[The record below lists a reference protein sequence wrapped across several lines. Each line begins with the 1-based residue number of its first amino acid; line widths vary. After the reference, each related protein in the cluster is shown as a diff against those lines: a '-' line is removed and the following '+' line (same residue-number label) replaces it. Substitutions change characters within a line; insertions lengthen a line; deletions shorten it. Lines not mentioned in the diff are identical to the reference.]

1 MAAQK
6 HDDSLEKIAAEVRGC
21 PLCKLA
27 RTRKNAVPGEGQLS
41 AKIMFIGEAPGHS
54 EDKEGRPFVGAAG
67 RILDDLLKK
76 AGIERSQVF
85 ITNMV
90 KCRPPN
96 NRVPKEDELTAC
108 RPYLDRQIALIKP
121 KVICILGRTA
131 YSSLLGGSSITAS
144 RGKIVETEAYGY
156 SDDLASHAYVGPT
169 GRNKI
174 MFGDVGKAYVYF
186 TYGNHFCL
194 NVSARRSKVEA
205 GAILIRG
212 IEPVEGIELMRQFR
226 PVDDIYSLTSG
237 PGKLTQALN
246 ITSLLN
252 GIDMTNSESEVYIEF
267 GKRPKRIVTTPR
279 IGITRALDKE
289 WRFVDPSSPFISRK
303 FQSKPS
309 SSL

>member
-1 MAAQK
+1 MSCQN
-6 HDDSLEKIAAEVRGC
+6 SSFYQRPTEV
-21 PLCKLA
+21 
-27 RTRKNAVPGEGQLS
+27 V
-41 AKIMFIGEAPGHS
+41 AK
-54 EDKEGRPFVGAAG
+54 
-67 RILDDLLKK
+67 DLLGKK
-76 AGIERSQVF
+76 LVRTIRNNNMQFRLAGI
-85 ITNMV
+85 
-90 KCRPPN
+90 
-96 NRVPKEDELTAC
+96 
-108 RPYLDRQIALIKP
+108 
-121 KVICILGRTA
+121 
-131 YSSLLGGSSITAS
+131 
-144 RGKIVETEAYGY
+144 IVETEAYGY

-252 GIDMTNSESEVYIEF
+252 GIDMTNSESEIYIEF

>member
-1 MAAQK
+1 MSCKNSSFYQRPT
-6 HDDSLEKIAAEVRGC
+6 EV
-21 PLCKLA
+21 
-27 RTRKNAVPGEGQLS
+27 V
-41 AKIMFIGEAPGHS
+41 AK
-54 EDKEGRPFVGAAG
+54 
-67 RILDDLLKK
+67 DLLGKK
-76 AGIERSQVF
+76 LVRTIRNNNNNNNMQFRLAGI
-85 ITNMV
+85 
-90 KCRPPN
+90 
-96 NRVPKEDELTAC
+96 
-108 RPYLDRQIALIKP
+108 
-121 KVICILGRTA
+121 
-131 YSSLLGGSSITAS
+131 
-144 RGKIVETEAYGY
+144 IVETEAYGY

>member
-1 MAAQK
+1 MSCQN
-6 HDDSLEKIAAEVRGC
+6 SSFYQRPTEV
-21 PLCKLA
+21 
-27 RTRKNAVPGEGQLS
+27 V
-41 AKIMFIGEAPGHS
+41 AK
-54 EDKEGRPFVGAAG
+54 
-67 RILDDLLKK
+67 DLLGKK
-76 AGIERSQVF
+76 LVRTIRNNNMQFRLAGI
-85 ITNMV
+85 
-90 KCRPPN
+90 
-96 NRVPKEDELTAC
+96 
-108 RPYLDRQIALIKP
+108 
-121 KVICILGRTA
+121 
-131 YSSLLGGSSITAS
+131 
-144 RGKIVETEAYGY
+144 IVETEAYGY

-252 GIDMTNSESEVYIEF
+252 GTDMTNSESEIYIEF
-267 GKRPKRIVTTPR
+267 GKRPKHIVTTPR

>member
-1 MAAQK
+1 VSCQN
-6 HDDSLEKIAAEVRGC
+6 SSFYQRPTEV
-21 PLCKLA
+21 
-27 RTRKNAVPGEGQLS
+27 V
-41 AKIMFIGEAPGHS
+41 AK
-54 EDKEGRPFVGAAG
+54 
-67 RILDDLLKK
+67 DLLGKK
-76 AGIERSQVF
+76 LVRTIRNNNMQFRLAGI
-85 ITNMV
+85 
-90 KCRPPN
+90 
-96 NRVPKEDELTAC
+96 
-108 RPYLDRQIALIKP
+108 
-121 KVICILGRTA
+121 
-131 YSSLLGGSSITAS
+131 
-144 RGKIVETEAYGY
+144 IVETEAYGY

>member
-1 MAAQK
+1 MSCQN
-6 HDDSLEKIAAEVRGC
+6 SSFYQRPTEV
-21 PLCKLA
+21 
-27 RTRKNAVPGEGQLS
+27 V
-41 AKIMFIGEAPGHS
+41 AK
-54 EDKEGRPFVGAAG
+54 
-67 RILDDLLKK
+67 DLLGKK
-76 AGIERSQVF
+76 LVRTIRNNNNMQFRLAGI
-85 ITNMV
+85 
-90 KCRPPN
+90 
-96 NRVPKEDELTAC
+96 
-108 RPYLDRQIALIKP
+108 
-121 KVICILGRTA
+121 
-131 YSSLLGGSSITAS
+131 
-144 RGKIVETEAYGY
+144 IVETEAYGY

>member
-1 MAAQK
+1 MAK
-6 HDDSLEKIAAEVRGC
+6 
-21 PLCKLA
+21 
-27 RTRKNAVPGEGQLS
+27 
-41 AKIMFIGEAPGHS
+41 
-54 EDKEGRPFVGAAG
+54 
-67 RILDDLLKK
+67 DLLGKK
-76 AGIERSQVF
+76 LVRTIRNNNNMQFRLAGI
-85 ITNMV
+85 
-90 KCRPPN
+90 
-96 NRVPKEDELTAC
+96 
-108 RPYLDRQIALIKP
+108 
-121 KVICILGRTA
+121 
-131 YSSLLGGSSITAS
+131 
-144 RGKIVETEAYGY
+144 IVETEAYGY

-252 GIDMTNSESEVYIEF
+252 GTDMTNSKSEIYIEF

-279 IGITRALDKE
+279 IGITRALEKE

-309 SSL
+309 SL

>member
-1 MAAQK
+1 VSCQN
-6 HDDSLEKIAAEVRGC
+6 SSFYQRPTEV
-21 PLCKLA
+21 
-27 RTRKNAVPGEGQLS
+27 V
-41 AKIMFIGEAPGHS
+41 AK
-54 EDKEGRPFVGAAG
+54 
-67 RILDDLLKK
+67 DLLGKK
-76 AGIERSQVF
+76 LVRTIRNNNNNMQFRLAGI
-85 ITNMV
+85 
-90 KCRPPN
+90 
-96 NRVPKEDELTAC
+96 
-108 RPYLDRQIALIKP
+108 
-121 KVICILGRTA
+121 
-131 YSSLLGGSSITAS
+131 
-144 RGKIVETEAYGY
+144 IVETEAYGY

-252 GIDMTNSESEVYIEF
+252 GTDMTNSESEIYIEF
-267 GKRPKRIVTTPR
+267 GKRPKHIVTTPR

>member
-1 MAAQK
+1 MSCQN
-6 HDDSLEKIAAEVRGC
+6 SSFYQRPTEV
-21 PLCKLA
+21 
-27 RTRKNAVPGEGQLS
+27 V
-41 AKIMFIGEAPGHS
+41 AK
-54 EDKEGRPFVGAAG
+54 
-67 RILDDLLKK
+67 DLLGKK
-76 AGIERSQVF
+76 LVRTIRNNNNNMQFRLAGI
-85 ITNMV
+85 
-90 KCRPPN
+90 
-96 NRVPKEDELTAC
+96 
-108 RPYLDRQIALIKP
+108 
-121 KVICILGRTA
+121 
-131 YSSLLGGSSITAS
+131 
-144 RGKIVETEAYGY
+144 IVETEAYGY

-252 GIDMTNSESEVYIEF
+252 GTDMTNSESEIYIEF
-267 GKRPKRIVTTPR
+267 GKRPKHIVTTPR

>member
-1 MAAQK
+1 VSCQN
-6 HDDSLEKIAAEVRGC
+6 SSFYQRPTEV
-21 PLCKLA
+21 
-27 RTRKNAVPGEGQLS
+27 V
-41 AKIMFIGEAPGHS
+41 AK
-54 EDKEGRPFVGAAG
+54 
-67 RILDDLLKK
+67 DLLGKK
-76 AGIERSQVF
+76 LVRTIRNNNNNMQFRLAGI
-85 ITNMV
+85 
-90 KCRPPN
+90 
-96 NRVPKEDELTAC
+96 
-108 RPYLDRQIALIKP
+108 
-121 KVICILGRTA
+121 
-131 YSSLLGGSSITAS
+131 
-144 RGKIVETEAYGY
+144 IVETEAYGY

-252 GIDMTNSESEVYIEF
+252 GIDMTNSESEIYIEF

>member
-1 MAAQK
+1 MSCQN
-6 HDDSLEKIAAEVRGC
+6 SSFYQRPTEV
-21 PLCKLA
+21 
-27 RTRKNAVPGEGQLS
+27 V
-41 AKIMFIGEAPGHS
+41 AK
-54 EDKEGRPFVGAAG
+54 
-67 RILDDLLKK
+67 DLLGKK
-76 AGIERSQVF
+76 LVRTIRNNNNMQFRLAGI
-85 ITNMV
+85 
-90 KCRPPN
+90 
-96 NRVPKEDELTAC
+96 
-108 RPYLDRQIALIKP
+108 
-121 KVICILGRTA
+121 
-131 YSSLLGGSSITAS
+131 
-144 RGKIVETEAYGY
+144 IVETEAYGY

-252 GIDMTNSESEVYIEF
+252 GTDMTNSESEIYIEF